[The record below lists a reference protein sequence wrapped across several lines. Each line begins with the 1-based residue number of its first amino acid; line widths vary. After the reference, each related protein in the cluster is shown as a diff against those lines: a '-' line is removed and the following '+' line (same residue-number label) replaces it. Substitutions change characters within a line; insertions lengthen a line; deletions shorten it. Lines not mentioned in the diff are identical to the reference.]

1 MRCKECGIDAMI
13 AGKKLC
19 FEGDESPD
27 TGTRAFYELTY
38 QCRNP
43 QCPEFGKVLEKTKVY
58 LD

>member
-1 MRCKECGIDAMI
+1 MKCKECGLDAI
-13 AGKKLC
+13 ITNKKLC

-43 QCPEFGKVLEKTKVY
+43 QCPEFWKVLEKAKVY

>member
-43 QCPEFGKVLEKTKVY
+43 QCPEFGKVLETIKVP
-58 LD
+58 LE